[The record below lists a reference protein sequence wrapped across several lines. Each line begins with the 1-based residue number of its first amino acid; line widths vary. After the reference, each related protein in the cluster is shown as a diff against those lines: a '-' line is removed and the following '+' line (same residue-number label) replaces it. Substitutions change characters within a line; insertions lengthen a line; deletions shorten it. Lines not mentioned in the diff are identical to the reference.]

1 MIIYKCQCGEELA
14 MTENTEK
21 SRDEKRNWKER
32 HNEKVNGRFNVGH
45 GWLRLV
51 VKRGK
56 YA

>member
-1 MIIYKCQCGEELA
+1 MVIYKCKCGDELA

-21 SRDEKRNWKER
+21 SRDEKRAFKEK
-32 HNEKVNGRFNVGH
+32 HHKDKGH
-45 GWLRLV
+45 GWVRLT